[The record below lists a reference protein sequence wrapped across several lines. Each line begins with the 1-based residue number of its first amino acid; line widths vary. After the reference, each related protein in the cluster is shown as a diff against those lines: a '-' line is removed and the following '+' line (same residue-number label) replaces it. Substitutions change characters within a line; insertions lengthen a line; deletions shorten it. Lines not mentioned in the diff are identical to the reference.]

1 MGGTREG
8 AADAAETIAGVR
20 AELAARIAAIDGRA
34 PYVAARDLAPEV
46 DAIRV
51 IAHRHGLNP
60 AVTVV
65 HFLDWALSHGESG
78 ALLHGWLAMLGDA
91 VASERQD
98 LAACDAFAAAC
109 SVRLASA

>member
-1 MGGTREG
+1 MART
-8 AADAAETIAGVR
+8 DETIDDVR
-20 AELAARIAAIDGRA
+20 AELVARIAAIDGRA
-34 PYVAARDLAPEV
+34 PYVAARELAPEV

-60 AVTVV
+60 AVTVA
-65 HFLDWALSHGESG
+65 HFLDWALSRGERG
-78 ALLHGWLAMLGDA
+78 TLVHGWLAMLSDA

-109 SVRLASA
+109 SVRLAAA

>member
-1 MGGTREG
+1 M
-8 AADAAETIAGVR
+8 AAAGDEIDSVR
-20 AELAARIAAIDGRA
+20 ADLAARIAAIDGRA
-34 PYVAARDLAPEV
+34 RHVAARDLAAEV

-65 HFLDWALSHGESG
+65 HFLDWALSRGECG

-109 SVRLASA
+109 SVRLSAA